1 MEAGLEE
8 AGEEPSSNSPLCTPP
23 GQPRQDTPQEQEEGE
38 VEVTPHLHHLCPRP
52 PGLTCPTSC
61 RPWPPT
67 AGRGEALGA
76 EEATVRPGEVGDEE
90 DLEDQV
96 AVGART
102 T

>member
-8 AGEEPSSNSPLCTPP
+8 AGEEPSSNSPLCMPP
-23 GQPRQDTPQEQEEGE
+23 GQPRQDTPQEEGE
-38 VEVTPHLHHLCPRP
+38 GEVTPHLHHLRPRP
-52 PGLTCPTSC
+52 LGLTCPTNC

-96 AVGART
+96 GART